1 MNKKIHI
8 SAIIR
13 AIGSKC
19 STKLAIRVKYRNP
32 SLTQIIFL
40 PTYGWFSRTRSH
52 IRYFR
57 NNYAYA
63 RTVRTRPSLPPR
75 RPGNE
80 ARFNKTLE
88 IKFDNKINKS
98 LTSFL
103 IQRLALDVKRGNVA
117 GNHPSHKGLGGSWSL
132 PTIHSQ

>member
-1 MNKKIHI
+1 M
-8 SAIIR
+8 
-13 AIGSKC
+13 
-19 STKLAIRVKYRNP
+19 
-32 SLTQIIFL
+32 
-40 PTYGWFSRTRSH
+40 PTVLVY
-52 IRYFR
+52 ICYFR

-117 GNHPSHKGLGGSWSL
+117 AVLGTIPATRDWAEVGLFL
-132 PTIHSQ
+132 PTHSNG